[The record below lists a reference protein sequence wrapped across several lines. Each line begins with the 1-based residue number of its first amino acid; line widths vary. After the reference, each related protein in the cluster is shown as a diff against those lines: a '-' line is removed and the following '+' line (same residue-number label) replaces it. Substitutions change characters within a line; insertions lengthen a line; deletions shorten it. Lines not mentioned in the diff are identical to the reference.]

1 MAETH
6 PVELQL
12 TRSLPG
18 CCVPH
23 GILEAQFIRDLEPG
37 LDGPKR
43 PWWSAH
49 GLLGRPYS
57 FLVPSSPW
65 DSTSRSLAISAL
77 CGLR

>member
-6 PVELQL
+6 PVELRL

-37 LDGPKR
+37 LDGPKGLG
-43 PWWSAH
+43 
-49 GLLGRPYS
+49 GLLTGCWEGRILSLSPPPPGTAPAGVLP
-57 FLVPSSPW
+57 FLPCV
-65 DSTSRSLAISAL
+65 A
-77 CGLR
+77 